1 MPYVA
6 RIRSASATISSGG
19 AKPTMWETRIRSV
32 KPPSSS
38 LTEAPRVCP
47 IASQIA
53 MSTAAFAT
61 GLPTVRF
68 RRACTTSRSRMPTPS
83 IAGAKWSTMIE
94 RTDVWVSP

>member
-1 MPYVA
+1 MC
-6 RIRSASATISSGG
+6 
-19 AKPTMWETRIRSV
+19 ETRIRSV

-38 LTEAPRVCP
+38 LTEVPRVCP

-83 IAGAKWSTMIE
+83 IAGAKWSAMIE

>member
-1 MPYVA
+1 MA
-6 RIRSASATISSGG
+6 RIRSASATIASAA
-19 AKPTMWETRIRSV
+19 AKPTMCETRIRSV

-38 LTEAPRVCP
+38 VTEAPRVCP
-47 IASQIA
+47 MASQMA

-68 RRACTTSRSRMPTPS
+68 SRACTTSRSRMPTPT
-83 IAGAKWSTMIE
+83 IAGAKWSAMIE